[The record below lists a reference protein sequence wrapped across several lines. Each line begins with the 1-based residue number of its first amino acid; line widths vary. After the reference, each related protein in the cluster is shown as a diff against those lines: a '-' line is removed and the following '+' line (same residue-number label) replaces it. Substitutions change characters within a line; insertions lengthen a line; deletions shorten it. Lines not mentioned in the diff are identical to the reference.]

1 VSPDAGSRP
10 HTDGMWTH
18 LAPWLVKTGE
28 VPQLEV
34 GDTLREVGLRA
45 AYWSL
50 SGATAPPG
58 AVERTGDDPA
68 GHASPHYDL
77 TGTVEWVGGSDAV
90 VLRADDLRVVATPRP
105 GVETRLPEV
114 GSTVTVVATI
124 EAMGLYDAAAADA
137 PDVRRDWLVGAI
149 KVEHRALVPTPG
161 FPGQTEPG
169 RIVRVDD
176 IGRMLRWADASS
188 KDHASYLLDLAPIP
202 RV

>member
-1 VSPDAGSRP
+1 
-10 HTDGMWTH
+10 MWTH

-45 AYWSL
+45 ACWSL
-50 SGATAPPG
+50 AEATVPPG
-58 AVERTGDDPA
+58 VTERTGDDPA

-77 TGTVEWVGGSDAV
+77 TGTVEWAGDSDAV

-105 GVETRLPEV
+105 GLGLRFPEV
-114 GSTVTVVATI
+114 GRTVTVVATF
-124 EAMGLYDAAAADA
+124 EAMGLYDASAADA
-137 PDVRRDWLVGAI
+137 PDVRRDWLVEAI

-161 FPGQTEPG
+161 FPGQSEPG
-169 RIVRVDD
+169 PIVRVDD

-188 KDHASYLLDLAPIP
+188 KDHATYLLDLAPIP

>member
-1 VSPDAGSRP
+1 V
-10 HTDGMWTH
+10 WTH

-45 AYWSL
+45 ACWSL
-50 SGATAPPG
+50 TGALGAPG
-58 AVERTGDDPA
+58 VAERPGDDPA
-68 GHASPHYDL
+68 GDPSPHYDL
-77 TGTVEWVGGSDAV
+77 TGTVEWVGGVDAV
-90 VLRADDLRVVATPRP
+90 LLRADDLRVIAAPRP
-105 GVETRLPEV
+105 GCGAQFPLPEV
-114 GSTVTVVATI
+114 GTTVTVVTTL
-124 EAMGLYDAAAADA
+124 EVMGLYDASAADA
-137 PDVRRDWLVGAI
+137 PDVCRDWLVGAI

-161 FPGQTEPG
+161 FPGQSEPG
-169 RIVRVDD
+169 RIVRVDE